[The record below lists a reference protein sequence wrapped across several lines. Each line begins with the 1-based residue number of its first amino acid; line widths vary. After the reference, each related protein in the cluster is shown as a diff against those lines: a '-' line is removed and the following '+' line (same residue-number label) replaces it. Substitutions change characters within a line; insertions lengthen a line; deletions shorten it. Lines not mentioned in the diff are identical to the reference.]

1 MPIQDCTKDGKP
13 GYQYGD
19 EGFCYTYTP
28 GNEASQ
34 VAAKR
39 KAIMQG
45 AAIERQRGGEV
56 HE

>member
-1 MPIQDCTKDGKP
+1 MPIQDCTKDGQP

-19 EGFCYTYTP
+19 EGFCYTYT
-28 GNEASQ
+28 NETSQ
-34 VAAKR
+34 VEAKR

-45 AAIERQRGGEV
+45 VAIERERGGEV